1 MQIPRAAL
9 IHSATYSHYTGT
21 DRSGEKTYGAEQT
34 LQFVRFEVS
43 KQNALTALGD
53 KKNDRYTMYYDCENS
68 LPAGITFSAG
78 DKVTYGSEALE
89 VRTAN
94 LYSAFSAHHWEIQLV
109 GSSDAS

>member
-1 MQIPRAAL
+1 MQIPRAVL
-9 IHSATYSHYTGT
+9 IHSATYAHYTGT

-53 KKNDRYTMYYDCENS
+53 QKNDRYTMFYDCENS

-94 LYSAFSAHHWEIQLV
+94 MYSAFSVHHWEIQLV